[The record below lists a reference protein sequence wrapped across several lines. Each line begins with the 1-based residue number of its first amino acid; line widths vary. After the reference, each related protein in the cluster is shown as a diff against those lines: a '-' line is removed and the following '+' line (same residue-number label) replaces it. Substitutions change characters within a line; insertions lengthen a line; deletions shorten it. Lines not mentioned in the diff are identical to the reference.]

1 MEFDVAMGKDDHHET
16 VITCRRCAAGVMRVR
31 YITHFTWM
39 NEELI
44 TVPNFPAWI
53 CDICGRRK
61 FDPRAVAWLNMLLN
75 PSGKRETGSHPRF
88 VDEVPRSDSLQS

>member
-1 MEFDVAMGKDDHHET
+1 MEFDSAMGEDDHLET
-16 VITCRRCAAGVMRVR
+16 AITCRRCSAGVMHIR

-53 CDICGRRK
+53 CDICGRRR

-75 PSGKRETGSHPRF
+75 PASKRESGNRPRS
-88 VDEVPRSDSLQS
+88 VDELPRSDRLQS